1 EREGDAEPV
10 LAAPGR
16 LELSRSHVHPNRP
29 GAALGQPGGEV
40 RRPAAELDDIQA
52 ADVTEHAE
60 LLLGHVEIPQVM
72 SWAPRRARRAHRRT
86 HCSPGS
92 TAPGWRQPHPPR
104 PREGNRGTTLH
115 PARPAHTPQ
124 PALRASHSR
133 PDTTIRPGTTAGP
146 PSGPRSSRTESRG
159 RAG

>member
-1 EREGDAEPV
+1 MARGKRDLCGVGLDEREGDAEPV

-60 LLLGHVEIPQVM
+60 LLLGHVENTPGDVLGPQ
-72 SWAPRRARRAHRRT
+72 ARKA
-86 HCSPGS
+86 CSSPYS
-92 TAPGWRQPHPPR
+92 LFARVHSSRLAATPSAPGPGLSHPAPPPR
-104 PREGNRGTTLH
+104 VPGDMPMPR
-115 PARPAHTPQ
+115 
-124 PALRASHSR
+124 
-133 PDTTIRPGTTAGP
+133 
-146 PSGPRSSRTESRG
+146 
-159 RAG
+159 